1 MLEVRE
7 KRRSKAM
14 FITIRTNRFIEQK
27 HGKMLLI
34 LFMKEKV
41 VAVKDVAA
49 LYLEGKR
56 IGIM

>member
-1 MLEVRE
+1 
-7 KRRSKAM
+7 M

-41 VAVKDVAA
+41 AAVKDVAA
-49 LYLEGKR
+49 LYSEGKR